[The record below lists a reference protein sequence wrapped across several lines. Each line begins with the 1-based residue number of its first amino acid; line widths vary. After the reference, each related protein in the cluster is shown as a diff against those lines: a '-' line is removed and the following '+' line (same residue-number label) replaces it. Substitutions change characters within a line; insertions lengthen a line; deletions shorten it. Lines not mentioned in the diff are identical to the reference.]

1 MTDTSFTYSQ
11 QLMGTTVSL
20 QLLTENLQAVAAVF
34 NTIKALETRLTV
46 NREHSEVMS
55 VNHAAGK
62 HPVTVSALVFDLITQ
77 ANQASLLPMSIFNF
91 GFVPLV

>member
-1 MTDTSFTYSQ
+1 MNDTSFTYSQ

-46 NREHSEVMS
+46 NRDHSEVMS
-55 VNHAAGK
+55 VNHGDVDFQQQENIKFA
-62 HPVTVSALVFDLITQ
+62 VD
-77 ANQASLLPMSIFNF
+77 
-91 GFVPLV
+91 